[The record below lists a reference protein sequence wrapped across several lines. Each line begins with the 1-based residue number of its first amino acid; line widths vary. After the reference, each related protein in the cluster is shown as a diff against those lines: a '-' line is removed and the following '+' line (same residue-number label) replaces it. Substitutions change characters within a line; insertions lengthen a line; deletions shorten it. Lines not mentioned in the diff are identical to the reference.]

1 MARFSEY
8 LDASYLPG
16 EVYTAGLSE
25 YRSRPQDIIDH
36 LSRKKLKADPDYR
49 WAAEDGG
56 DYFQRFLA
64 LQNNPEAL
72 VQGKVKLPQR
82 FQEFMAMSG
91 LGT

>member
-8 LDASYLPG
+8 LDVSYLPG

-25 YRSRPQDIIDH
+25 YRSRPQEVIDY
-36 LSRKKLKADPDYR
+36 LAEKKFKFNP
-49 WAAEDGG
+49 EDDGS
-56 DYFQRFLA
+56 YFQRFLA

>member
-25 YRSRPQDIIDH
+25 YRSRPQEVIDY
-36 LSRKKLKADPDYR
+36 LAEKKFKFNP
-49 WAAEDGG
+49 EDDDGT
-56 DYFQRFLA
+56 YFQRFLA